1 MKIMH
6 LAALATLVLG
16 TSFAAQADTLSI
28 IGSDS
33 SNSTVIQFTGNAGI
47 GGTSTGI
54 FQNFTDCNS
63 CVDMT
68 SVLNYAHFNNPVE
81 LFTIDEHGQ
90 TGSVTLDTLT
100 ASGTVGITLNGNDTI
115 VIDGKT
121 YDGTYVLTTQDGRGV
136 TFSETTTYSPNP
148 SPVPEPASLALFG
161 TGLLGIVGVARR
173 KFSV

>member
-1 MKIMH
+1 MKLTH
-6 LAALATLVLG
+6 LVTLAALVLG
-16 TSFAAQADTLSI
+16 TSFAAQADSLSI

-33 SNSTVIQFTGNAGI
+33 SNGTVIHFTGDAGI

-54 FQNFTDCNS
+54 FQNFADCNS

-68 SVLNYAHFNNPVE
+68 STLNYGHFNNPVE
-81 LFTIDEHGQ
+81 LFTVNDHGQ
-90 TGSVTLDTLT
+90 IASVTLDTLMS
-100 ASGTVGITLNGNDTI
+100 SGTVGITLNGTDTI
-115 VIDGKT
+115 VIDGKS

-161 TGLLGIVGVARR
+161 TGLLGVVGVARR
-173 KFSV
+173 KFNV